1 MISSAARVALSSLLA
16 VALSTGIA
24 AAQDLRQQDLRQ
36 NDLRQNEPGKFD
48 FYVLSLSWSP
58 SFCDA
63 SARAQV
69 QPECGPR
76 AYSFV
81 VHGLWPQYERGF
93 PKSCQV
99 PSPRLPRELA
109 SSMLDL
115 MPAPRLIYHEWD
127 EHGTCSGLPAAAYFK
142 TVRDARS
149 LVTIPPQYSDLQ
161 SALTVNPDDVRND
174 FVKANPKL
182 TSGAIAVDC
191 DKQRLREVRICLDK
205 ELGFRECPEVVRQTC
220 RRDAVVMPPVRG
232 AKP

>member
-1 MISSAARVALSSLLA
+1 MISSTGRAAFSGLLA
-16 VALSTGIA
+16 AVVLTGTAVA
-24 AAQDLRQQDLRQ
+24 Q
-36 NDLRQNEPGKFD
+36 DLRQNEPGKFD

-63 SARAQV
+63 GSGRAQE

-93 PKSCQV
+93 PRSCQV
-99 PSPRLPRELA
+99 PPPRLPREIA

-115 MPAPRLIYHEWD
+115 MPAPRLVYHEWD
-127 EHGTCSGLPAAAYFK
+127 EHGTCSGLSAAAYFK

-149 LVTIPPQYSDLQ
+149 LVNIPAQYSDLQ
-161 SALTVNPDDVRND
+161 SALTVNPNDVRNE
-174 FVKANPKL
+174 FIKANPKL

-191 DKQRLREVRICLDK
+191 DKQRLREVRVCLDK
-205 ELGFRECPEVVRQTC
+205 DLGFRECPEVVRQTC
-220 RRDAVVMPPVRG
+220 RRDQIIMPPVRG
-232 AKP
+232 AKPQ